1 MDVRQVEIFV
11 AIIEQGS
18 LTAAGRA
25 LGISQPAVSA
35 ALSRLERHVGFGL
48 FRRNGREVV
57 PTPEAELLHL
67 EATRALAGVTQLDEA
82 AAGILAARRG
92 NLTVASNPGPGI
104 AWLPPIV
111 ASFRIGRPDVTIRF
125 LTRSSREVR
134 ALVAAR
140 AFDLGLAEPP
150 FDRGDSVLRRYRFAC
165 VAALPVSHSLCA
177 HETITPGLLDG
188 QDFIAM
194 LPSHGTT
201 PAVAR
206 AFDAAGASL
215 RIVAECEFFAT
226 ALNLARHGADVTL
239 ADPISAAE
247 AVKPGLALRPFRPV
261 IPYEV
266 AVLRPAG
273 GDMSRPA
280 AEFAAAIGQHLSP
293 FIETGLP
300 A

>member
-25 LGISQPAVSA
+25 LGISQPTVST
-35 ALSRLERHVGFGL
+35 ALSRLGRHVGFAL

-67 EATRALAGVTQLDEA
+67 EAIRALAGVTQLDEA
-82 AAGILAARRG
+82 AASILAARRG

-134 ALVAAR
+134 ALVAVR

-194 LPSHGTT
+194 LPSHCTT

-206 AFDAAGASL
+206 AFDTAGASL

-226 ALNLARHGADVTL
+226 ALNLARYGAGVTL

-247 AVKPGLALRPFRPV
+247 AVGPGLALCPFRLV

-273 GDMSRPA
+273 GDMSLLA